1 MVKIFTMV
9 KDEVDIVKD
18 WIVYHGSLF
27 GWNNIY
33 ILDNYSTDGTYEIIQ
48 EFAHLGINIF
58 REDDYRF
65 KGYYMSALIKEFCQ
79 NERFAFPIDIDEFI
93 VYYDTKSKEI
103 KIDKKFIIN
112 YFNTLPRAILYKANY
127 LFPILTSPEGS
138 KRATAE
144 IDYASYFDYGIQA
157 KSFMDPKLFKGI
169 IDHGNHIPT
178 KDFFLTNIVLI
189 HFHDR
194 NMEQI
199 KKKSINNVTGL
210 GYSTDIKELR
220 EKYELTPYC
229 EGNHHIKK
237 LIDIHD
243 NKYHFNYNENV
254 DPKGCISIKLF
265 KQRIIDGPF

>member
-103 KIDKKFIIN
+103 KI
-112 YFNTLPRAILYKANY
+112 
-127 LFPILTSPEGS
+127 S
-138 KRATAE
+138 
-144 IDYASYFDYGIQA
+144 
-157 KSFMDPKLFKGI
+157 
-169 IDHGNHIPT
+169 
-178 KDFFLTNIVLI
+178 
-189 HFHDR
+189 
-194 NMEQI
+194 
-199 KKKSINNVTGL
+199 
-210 GYSTDIKELR
+210 LR
-220 EKYELTPYC
+220 
-229 EGNHHIKK
+229 
-237 LIDIHD
+237 
-243 NKYHFNYNENV
+243 
-254 DPKGCISIKLF
+254 
-265 KQRIIDGPF
+265 